1 MFDGSA
7 PPLPPPPPVAATL
20 HYGGVDQPPQALR
33 DLLLARVEAARP
45 GDEITWATYY
55 FRDRALADALIA
67 AKARGVKVRLVLE
80 GRARRESVNGP
91 TIDRLKAGLGE
102 DLRLHRSL
110 LPGQHL
116 HAKIYTFSGS
126 EPAAFIGSYNP
137 SGGVDDPKLMRDI
150 GDQDRGENLL
160 VDFRDPDAVAALEA
174 QARRLWEGRFAF
186 RFGRR
191 ANKAKHVGDFAF
203 YYYPRLRTDVVE
215 RRLARLGPGDQVR
228 AAVSH
233 MDKGPFA
240 AELVKAAERGAKVE
254 LVVHDTR
261 RRVSKGVV
269 SELRDAGVEI
279 RRYCDPQGL
288 PMHAKFVIVDH
299 KDVRTAW
306 FGSLNYTFG
315 SRIMNQEI
323 LARSADPGLVDAF
336 DSRFERLAEEAS
348 ARTCPGA
355 HVADVGHTAGA
366 GAPADSAS
374 TSP

>member
-1 MFDGSA
+1 MLDSPA
-7 PPLPPPPPVAATL
+7 PVLPPPAPAAATL
-20 HYGGVDQPPQALR
+20 YYGGVDQPPQALR
-33 DLLLARVEAARP
+33 DLLLARIEAATP
-45 GDEITWATYY
+45 GSEITWATYY
-55 FRDRALADALIA
+55 FRDPALADALVA
-67 AKARGVKVRLVLE
+67 ARRRGVKVRLVLE
-80 GRARRESVNGP
+80 GRARRGSVNGP
-91 TIDRLKAGLGE
+91 TIERLKAGLGS
-102 DLRLHRSL
+102 DLRLHRSW

-116 HAKIYTFSGS
+116 HAKIYAFSGGP

-137 SGGVDDPKLMRDI
+137 SGGVDDPELMNDI

-160 VDFRDPDAVAALEA
+160 VDFRDPDAVKALEA
-174 QARRLWEGRFAF
+174 QAMRLWEGRFAF

-191 ANKAKHVGDFAF
+191 ANKAKRVGDFAF

-215 RRLARLGPGDQVR
+215 RRLARLGPGDEVK

-240 AELVKAAERGAKVE
+240 AQLVKAAERGAKIE

-279 RRYCDPQGL
+279 RRYCDPDGY

-299 KDVRTAW
+299 KQVRTAW
-306 FGSLNYTFG
+306 FGSLNYNFG

-336 DSRFERLAEEAS
+336 DARFDRLAEEAAARDCGGGQRAAVAS
-348 ARTCPGA
+348 AGTQP
-355 HVADVGHTAGA
+355 
-366 GAPADSAS
+366 
-374 TSP
+374 

>member
-1 MFDGSA
+1 LLDSPA
-7 PPLPPPPPVAATL
+7 PALPPPAIAPATL
-20 HYGGVDQPPQALR
+20 YYGGVDQPPQALR
-33 DLLLARVEAARP
+33 DLLLARVEAATP
-45 GDEITWATYY
+45 GSEITWATYY
-55 FRDRALADALIA
+55 FRDPALADALVA
-67 AKARGVKVRLVLE
+67 AKQRGVKVRLVLE

-91 TIDRLKAGLGE
+91 TIDRLKAGLGK
-102 DLRLHRSL
+102 DLRLHRSW

-116 HAKIYTFSGS
+116 HAKIYTFSGP

-137 SGGVDDPKLMRDI
+137 SGGVDDPKLMKDI

-174 QARRLWEGRFAF
+174 QARRLYEGRFAF
-186 RFGRR
+186 RFGKR
-191 ANKAKHVGDFAF
+191 ANKPKRVGDFAF
-203 YYYPRLRTDVVE
+203 YYFPRLRTDVVE
-215 RRLARLGPGDQVR
+215 RRIARLGPGDEVK

-240 AELVKAAERGAKVE
+240 TQLVKAAERGAKIE
-254 LVVHDTR
+254 LVVHDTK
-261 RRVSKGVV
+261 RRVPKGVV

-279 RRYCDPQGL
+279 RRFCDPEGL

-299 KDVRTAW
+299 KQVRTAW

-336 DSRFERLAEEAS
+336 DARFDRLAEEA
-348 ARTCPGA
+348 ARNCPDGKR
-355 HVADVGHTAGA
+355 VAV
-366 GAPADSAS
+366 S
-374 TSP
+374 TGTGTQP